1 MPHSRPGRSERSEP
15 KLRRHRALVAL
26 CVLVPMAEATVV
38 AALGPLSA
46 GPITPQSTAPVP
58 FGVFHDLRWV
68 LVYHS
73 SWLSFGLEMAAL
85 WGLRS
90 ALTAATVRLAWPQD
104 ADPPHWPHL
113 LRLGA
118 ASTLATGLLL
128 FPFAA
133 LLFGMAVVPV
143 SYLFFGALPVVLVI
157 ALLLPHGGATSWW
170 RRSPPLRTVG
180 WAALAFVVLT
190 LSGGLIAAAP
200 FWLAPVIAALTGLFN
215 AWAWL
220 GVVRAV
226 VLRESRRRR
235 VRFVPLAPAGLA
247 ALVGVVVLGVTVTVG
262 LHHSTRGTVAPRAD
276 RTGKPVLVMEGFGSS
291 WKGGA
296 ARLHLPPGFD
306 VRTFSYAGL
315 DADGDPKPY
324 VGADTHRDVPE
335 LVGMLA
341 RQVDQLHRESGLPV
355 SLVGE
360 SEGALVSRVYLAAH
374 PHAPVSHLV
383 LLSPLVEPGRVF
395 FPGPG
400 DEGWGVAAG
409 WTLRAVADALH
420 SITPLHL
427 QVDGPLVR
435 SIDDHAPTLRSLLG
449 CAEPGVQQ
457 LALFPLADAVGAPY
471 DTGPTVPAAVVP
483 ALHGRLLDDRQAAT
497 DTANFLNN
505 GAVPGF
511 GIGAISERLVRAAA
525 SPWQVP
531 TLHQTLEPAWSGGS
545 TGASCSTARQQARSW
560 VLTTAAGPAR

>member
-1 MPHSRPGRSERSEP
+1 
-15 KLRRHRALVAL
+15 
-26 CVLVPMAEATVV
+26 V
-38 AALGPLSA
+38 AAIGAGMGPANA
-46 GPITPQSTAPVP
+46 GPITPQATAPVP

-85 WGLRS
+85 WLVRS

-104 ADPPHWPHL
+104 SGGPHGPRL
-113 LRLGA
+113 LRLAA

-157 ALLLPHGGATSWW
+157 ALLLPHGAATSWW

-190 LSGGLIAAAP
+190 VSGGLIAAAP
-200 FWLAPVIAALTGLFN
+200 FWLAPVIAALTGWFN

-247 ALVGVVVLGVTVTVG
+247 ALVGIVVLGVTLTVG
-262 LHHSTRGTVAPRAD
+262 LHHSTHGATAPRAD
-276 RTGKPVLVMEGFGSS
+276 RAGKPVLVMEGFGSS
-291 WKGGA
+291 WKGGV

-315 DADGDPKPY
+315 NADGSPKPY
-324 VGADTHRDVPE
+324 TGPDTHRDVPQ

-383 LLSPLVEPGRVF
+383 MLSPLVEPGRVF
-395 FPGPG
+395 FPVRGA
-400 DEGWGVAAG
+400 EGWGVAAG

-420 SITPLHL
+420 SVTPLNL

-483 ALHGRLLDDRQAAT
+483 ALHGRLLDDKQAAA
-497 DTANFLNN
+497 DTAHFLDN
-505 GAVPGF
+505 GSVPGF
-511 GIGAISERLVRAAA
+511 GFGAVSERLVRAAA

-531 TLHQTLEPAWSGGS
+531 ALHQTLEPVWTGGS
-545 TGASCSTARQQARSW
+545 DTGCQSARQQARSW
-560 VLTTAAGPAR
+560 VLAAAAGPAR